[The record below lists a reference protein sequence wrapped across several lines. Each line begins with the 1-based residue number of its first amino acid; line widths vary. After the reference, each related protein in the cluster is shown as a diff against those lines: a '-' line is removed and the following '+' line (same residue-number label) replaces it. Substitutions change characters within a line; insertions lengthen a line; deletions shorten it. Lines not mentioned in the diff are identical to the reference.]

1 MITKGYIKDTLLKT
15 YAISLHISSKG
26 SILKSLAHLPYS
38 VFTVHF
44 FYCYLP
50 YLFKGQKNYSTNHDK
65 RDRFIFRMPSGRSRR
80 PSVISDDEFSETAQ
94 TIIKRH
100 KKATVEEIYENLD
113 FCDMSRDEV
122 YMRLESMCE
131 AGILEKMKQK
141 NGEVFFKSASQE
153 PPKPKK
159 KPPRAKKGFGF

>member
-1 MITKGYIKDTLLKT
+1 MITAT
-15 YAISLHISSKG
+15 
-26 SILKSLAHLPYS
+26 
-38 VFTVHF
+38 HF
-44 FYCYLP
+44 Y
-50 YLFKGQKNYSTNHDK
+50 
-65 RDRFIFRMPSGRSRR
+65 FRMPSGRSRR

>member
-1 MITKGYIKDTLLKT
+1 
-15 YAISLHISSKG
+15 
-26 SILKSLAHLPYS
+26 
-38 VFTVHF
+38 
-44 FYCYLP
+44 
-50 YLFKGQKNYSTNHDK
+50 
-65 RDRFIFRMPSGRSRR
+65 MPSGRSRR

-94 TIIKRH
+94 SIIKKQ
-100 KKATVEEIYENLD
+100 KKVTVDEIYENLD

-122 YMRLESMCE
+122 FMRLESMCE

-159 KPPRAKKGFGF
+159 KPPRAKKGTASSIFKIFFLKIC